1 MSNYE
6 EYDDY
11 ADFANYTD
19 PDLARH
25 KKSDRVKW
33 IVTAVAFVLVFALV
47 IGLCVAFI
55 PHWGSDT
62 TTFNVTLSAYK
73 TVKEDDVKGCK
84 SLTYSTDAGDEEI
97 CKLLLVS
104 YDERTKECVLL
115 LGVLPEDTD
124 ASKKIEGDEAG
135 MLIFVRAFDVEAAE
149 LKQLGSYQAFK
160 RLALEKEYVV
170 AVNLMGESQ
179 GRWANAATL
188 LFGTVEEESTELSFI
203 DAPTAQ
209 LKFKAEG
216 TFKPSDDLMKILTG
230 EV

>member
-33 IVTAVAFVLVFALV
+33 IVTAVAFVLILALV
-47 IGLCVAFI
+47 VGLCVAFI
-55 PHWGSDT
+55 PDWGSGE
-62 TTFNVTLSAYK
+62 TTFNVNLSSYK
-73 TVKEDDVKGCK
+73 TLTADDVKNCK
-84 SLTYSTDAGDEEI
+84 TLTRSTDEGDEEVF
-97 CKLLLVS
+97 KLLLVS

-124 ASKKIEGDEAG
+124 GSEKIEDDEAG
-135 MLIFVRAFDVEAAE
+135 FLCFVKAFDFEESEV
-149 LKQLGSYQAFK
+149 KQLGNYQSFR
-160 RLALEKEYVV
+160 RLALNKEYVV

-179 GRWANAATL
+179 GRWANVATL

-203 DAPTAQ
+203 DAPT
-209 LKFKAEG
+209 
-216 TFKPSDDLMKILTG
+216 T
-230 EV
+230 